1 MTRFIAI
8 IALTVLSAFLA
19 PAVGAPAGDLSPEK
33 KRDLSQRIDAL
44 REEISLL
51 EGGAHGEWLGA
62 QRAAEIGALVED
74 VLADA
79 DTRAGL
85 LENGALAGYDKGFF
99 VASPDGD
106 FRLRINGRLQT
117 RFVYNHQ
124 DDGPEDDDRWSFEN
138 RRFRMAFSGHVFDP
152 TWRYKIGG
160 AFDRDGGVFETSD
173 VYIEKDLGDG
183 WSLRAGQFKGPFL
196 REFNQS
202 AFRQLAVDRSLVNAA
217 FNQGRSDGV
226 QLSWEGERFAA
237 YGLISDGFGNDD
249 TAALDEDTE
258 IALTGRV
265 EWLAAGGWKQF
276 RDFTSWSDDEF
287 GLLLG
292 AAAHYEKDEYG
303 TAAGPE
309 EETFTWTIDGSAE
322 FGGAGLFAAFVG
334 RHLDT
339 ASQDQYGLVVQG
351 SIFLSPDEWESFAR
365 YEWGDDDATGDDL
378 SLLTAGVNR
387 YFAGHDLKLTI
398 DVGYAF
404 NAVGDFW
411 ASSGAAW
418 RTDADGA
425 DGQAVLRT
433 QFQLLF

>member
-1 MTRFIAI
+1 MSRFIAI
-8 IALTVLSAFLA
+8 IALTVLPGVAPLGSLA
-19 PAVGAPAGDLSPEK
+19 QADDPPPEK
-33 KRDLSQRIDAL
+33 RLELSQRIDAL

-51 EGGAHGEWLGA
+51 QEGGPIRRLNA
-62 QRAAEIGALVED
+62 QRAAEISALVGD

-79 DTRAGL
+79 DTRASL

-99 VASPDGD
+99 IASPDGD
-106 FRLRINGRLQT
+106 FKLRMNGRLQY
-117 RFVYNHQ
+117 RFVSNHQ

-138 RRFRMAFSGHVFDP
+138 RRFRLAFSGHIFDP
-152 TWRYKIGG
+152 SWRYKIGG
-160 AFDRDGGVFETSD
+160 AFDRDGGAFETSD
-173 VYIEKDLGDG
+173 VYLEKDLGDG

-196 REFNQS
+196 REYLQS

-226 QLSWEGERFAA
+226 QLSWEGERLAA

-258 IALTGRV
+258 IAITGRI
-265 EWLAAGGWKQF
+265 EWLLAGGWKQF

-303 TAAGPE
+303 TTAGPE
-309 EETFTWTIDGSAE
+309 EETFTWTIDASAE

-334 RHLDT
+334 RHLD
-339 ASQDQYGLVVQG
+339 AAQQDQYGLVVQG
-351 SIFLSPDEWESFAR
+351 GIFLAPDKWECFAR

-404 NAVGDFW
+404 NAVGDLW
-411 ASSGAAW
+411 ASSGAGW
-418 RTDADGA
+418 RTDAAGA
-425 DGQAVLRT
+425 DGQTVLRT

>member
-1 MTRFIAI
+1 MTRLIAI
-8 IALTVLSAFLA
+8 VALTVV
-19 PAVGAPAGDLSPEK
+19 PAVLSPVVATGADDLSPEK
-33 KRDLSQRIDAL
+33 KRELSQRIDAL
-44 REEISLL
+44 RKEIGLL
-51 EGGAHGEWLGA
+51 QDGGPIRRLNE

-74 VLADA
+74 VLTDA
-79 DTRAGL
+79 DTRVGL
-85 LENGALAGYDKGFF
+85 LANGALAGYEKGFF
-99 VASPDGD
+99 IASPNGD
-106 FRLRINGRLQT
+106 FRLRINARLQY
-117 RFVYNHQ
+117 RFIYNHQ
-124 DDGPEDDDRWSFEN
+124 DDGAEDDDRWGFEN
-138 RRFRMAFSGHVFDP
+138 RRFRLAFSGHVFDP
-152 TWRYKIGG
+152 SWKYKIGG
-160 AFDRDGGVFETSD
+160 AFDRDGGAFETSD
-173 VYIEKDLGDG
+173 VYLEKDLGDG

-196 REFNQS
+196 REFFQS
-202 AFRQLAVDRSLVNAA
+202 AFRQLAVDRSLVSAA

-226 QLSWEGERFAA
+226 QLSREGERFAV
-237 YGLISDGFGNDD
+237 YGLISDGFDNDD

-258 IALTGRV
+258 IAITGRV
-265 EWLAAGGWKQF
+265 EWLAAGTWKQF

-309 EETFTWTIDGSAE
+309 EETFTWTIEASAE

-351 SIFLSPDEWESFAR
+351 NIFLSPDQWECFAR
-365 YEWGDDDATGDDL
+365 YEWGDDDTTGDDL
-378 SLLTAGVNR
+378 SLLTVGVNR

-404 NAVGDFW
+404 NAVGELW
-411 ASSGAAW
+411 ASSGAGW
-418 RTDADGA
+418 RADAAGA